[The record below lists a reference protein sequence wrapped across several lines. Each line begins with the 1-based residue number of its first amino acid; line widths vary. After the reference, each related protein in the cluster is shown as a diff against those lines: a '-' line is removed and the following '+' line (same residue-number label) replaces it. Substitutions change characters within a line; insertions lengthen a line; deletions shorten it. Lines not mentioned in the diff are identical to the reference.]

1 MWGTNQAV
9 LARREEH
16 MAKKS
21 QRSTRRK
28 KKTVRAT
35 EMETVAAAARDVD
48 GCDIDFTKGAITP
61 DAELPP
67 ARGGVESVQEARR
80 RMAERR

>member
-1 MWGTNQAV
+1 
-9 LARREEH
+9 

-28 KKTVRAT
+28 KTVRRRQPSKRMSTRGA

>member
-1 MWGTNQAV
+1 
-9 LARREEH
+9 

-28 KKTVRAT
+28 TSTHRRKSSKRISTRAA
-35 EMETVAAAARDVD
+35 EMETVAAVARDVD

-67 ARGGVESVQEARR
+67 ARGGVESLQEARR